1 MSLLK
6 RCLFIF
12 SLIISPVTIAATPT
26 SGPILIQ
33 GAMDIETTTLIKALN
48 NKSQTTIGSWTFW
61 QGTINDYP
69 VVISRTEVGIANAAA
84 ATTLAI
90 EHFKPALIINQG
102 TAGGHDPKLKRGDI
116 VIGKTSF
123 NMGAYKSD
131 FTEKGKGID
140 PTKWKNFSVTMR
152 LREQG
157 KLVEHNAFYADKGL
171 LNIAQSMASSYKKG
185 KVVTGIIGTADEW
198 NREID
203 RINWL
208 HKTYNTSVEEMETSS
223 AALVAEAYKIP
234 FIGIRILSNTD
245 LHHQDFDP
253 QTTVDCQLFVLDY
266 TKKIIM
272 MRN

>member
-6 RCLFIF
+6 RGLLLCCIVL
-12 SLIISPVTIAATPT
+12 SPLSIAGTPT

-33 GAMDIETTTLIKALN
+33 GAMDIETTTLIGALKE
-48 NKSQTTIGSWTFW
+48 KSKVTIGSWSFW

-69 VVISRTEVGIANAAA
+69 IVVSRTEVGIANAAA

-90 EHFKPALIINQG
+90 ERFKPALIINQG
-102 TAGGHDPKLKRGDI
+102 TAGGHDPQLQRGDI

-123 NMGAYKSD
+123 NMGAYKSE
-131 FTEKGKGID
+131 FTAQGKGIA
-140 PTKWKNFSVTMR
+140 PTKWQNFSVTMR

-157 KLVEHNAFYADKGL
+157 KLVEHNDFAADKGL
-171 LNIAQSMASSYKKG
+171 LHIATTMANSYTKG
-185 KVVTGIIGTADEW
+185 KVVMGVIGTADEW
-198 NREID
+198 NREVD

-223 AALVAEAYKIP
+223 AALVAQAYKVP

-245 LHHQDFDP
+245 LHNQDFDP
-253 QTTVDCQLFVLDY
+253 QTAVDCQQFVIDY